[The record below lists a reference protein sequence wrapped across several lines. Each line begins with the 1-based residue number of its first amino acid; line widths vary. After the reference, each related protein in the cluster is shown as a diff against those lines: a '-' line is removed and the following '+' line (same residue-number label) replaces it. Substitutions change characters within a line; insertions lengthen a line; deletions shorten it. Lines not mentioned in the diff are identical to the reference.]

1 MENFSFRYER
11 ILKLRL
17 DEEDQC
23 RNQLALRIKE
33 EHELTMDLQV
43 LQEKLEA
50 FKQITAA
57 EIEQGCTVQ
66 VLRMAEAQ
74 RKWLLE
80 AIDNQR
86 FLIELKQEEVKKA
99 RIKLG
104 EASKKRKIMEKLKEN
119 EFIQFQKE
127 TELAEEL
134 ATDQIVTF
142 GSAQKQNR

>member
-1 MENFSFRYER
+1 METFNFRYER
-11 ILKLRL
+11 ILKLRME
-17 DEEDQC
+17 EEDQF

-33 EHELTMDLQV
+33 ENEM
-43 LQEKLEA
+43 KLELQSLHDRLDA
-50 FKQITAA
+50 FKRTTAT
-57 EIEQGCTVQ
+57 EVEQGCTVQ
-66 VLRMAEAQ
+66 VLRTAEAE

-80 AIDNQR
+80 AIDNQQY
-86 FLIELKQEEVKKA
+86 LIELKGEEVKAA
-99 RIKLG
+99 RMKLG

-127 TELAEEL
+127 AELAEEL

>member
-33 EHELTMDLQV
+33 EYELNEQLQS
-43 LQEKLEA
+43 LRSKLES
-50 FKQITAA
+50 FKRTTAA

-66 VLRMAEAQ
+66 VLRTAEAQ

-80 AIDNQR
+80 SIDNQQ
-86 FLIELKQEEVKKA
+86 FLIELKRDEVKAA
-99 RIKLG
+99 RVKLG

-119 EFIQFQKE
+119 EYIQFQKE
-127 TELAEEL
+127 AELTEEL

>member
-1 MENFSFRYER
+1 METFVFRYER
-11 ILKLRL
+11 ILKLRME
-17 DEEDQC
+17 EEDQC

-33 EHELTMDLQV
+33 EHELNACLKNLDDRLGF
-43 LQEKLEA
+43 
-50 FKQITAA
+50 FKRTTAA

-66 VLRMAEAQ
+66 VLRTAEAE

-80 AIDNQR
+80 AIDNQQ
-86 FLIELKQEEVKKA
+86 FLIDLKREEIKA
-99 RIKLG
+99 ARLKLG

-119 EFIQFQKE
+119 EYIQFQKE
-127 TELAEEL
+127 AELVEEL